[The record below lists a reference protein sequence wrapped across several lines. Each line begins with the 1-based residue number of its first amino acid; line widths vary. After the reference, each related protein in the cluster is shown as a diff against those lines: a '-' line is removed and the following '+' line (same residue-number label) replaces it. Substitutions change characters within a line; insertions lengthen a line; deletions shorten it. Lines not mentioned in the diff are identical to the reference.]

1 MRYCVHSKIA
11 HIKMCAY
18 KKLSCR
24 KETLRLL
31 RGSVTGRR
39 YVMDIIGLSSTTV
52 SDVIGMQAIEFG
64 EKKQNGG
71 LLRRSELFKVI
82 EVGINRK
89 PV

>member
-1 MRYCVHSKIA
+1 
-11 HIKMCAY
+11 
-18 KKLSCR
+18 
-24 KETLRLL
+24 
-31 RGSVTGRR
+31 
-39 YVMDIIGLSSTTV
+39 MDIIGLSSTTV